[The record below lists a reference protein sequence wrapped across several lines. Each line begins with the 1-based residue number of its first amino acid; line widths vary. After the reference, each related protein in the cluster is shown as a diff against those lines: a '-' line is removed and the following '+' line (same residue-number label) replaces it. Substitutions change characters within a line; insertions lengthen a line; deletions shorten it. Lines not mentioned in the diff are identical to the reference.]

1 MNNNN
6 NIVILKGTGVMNRC
20 LKVHHVFGMLVENSL
35 VLTNT
40 SGIDKP
46 CHQPHGSQRFLK
58 FNSIFLKKNDQ
69 PHVHPTMRPIIGDKS
84 L

>member
-6 NIVILKGTGVMNRC
+6 NIVILKGMGVMIWC
-20 LKVHHVFGMLVENSL
+20 LKVHHAFGMLVENSL
-35 VLTNT
+35 VLTIT
-40 SGIDKP
+40 SDIDKP

-58 FNSIFLKKNDQ
+58 LNSMFLKNNDQ
-69 PHVHPTMRPIIGDKS
+69 PHDHPTMRPIIGDKS